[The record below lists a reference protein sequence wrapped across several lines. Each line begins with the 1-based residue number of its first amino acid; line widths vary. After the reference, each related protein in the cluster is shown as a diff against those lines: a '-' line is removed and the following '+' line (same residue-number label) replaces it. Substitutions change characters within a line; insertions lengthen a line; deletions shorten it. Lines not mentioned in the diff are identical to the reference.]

1 MGEVDEPVSISG
13 KYLQNLKGQ
22 VDTRFH
28 LHLSDARYLVLDRVL
43 DREDAWWYPGS
54 LESVMAPAAV
64 LSWCASRG
72 GFRRPNPGHLSPART
87 QYSPTTVSGSLR
99 PLRRRVRFTI
109 RERRGGPHPMYE
121 PRMPSRALP
130 PLLLQGLLPLC
141 FVQPKENTPQG
152 QRRPG
157 DVLSPSAVPGQARK
171 LPTSSPPTTKRSDP
185 RNRAPYHSRS
195 ANTLYHRQ
203 SKAPSTYAA
212 PEWPRASRFLRRSAH
227 SAGGMWCSRARSRKT
242 RASSMC
248 PSDAWSSAYV
258 ASAYG

>member
-157 DVLSPSAVPGQARK
+157 RCIVTQRSSWASPKTPYQQSAHHKTERPSESSSLSLTLGEHAVPSAKQGAI
-171 LPTSSPPTTKRSDP
+171 
-185 RNRAPYHSRS
+185 H
-195 ANTLYHRQ
+195 
-203 SKAPSTYAA
+203 
-212 PEWPRASRFLRRSAH
+212 LR
-227 SAGGMWCSRARSRKT
+227 CS
-242 RASSMC
+242 
-248 PSDAWSSAYV
+248 
-258 ASAYG
+258 